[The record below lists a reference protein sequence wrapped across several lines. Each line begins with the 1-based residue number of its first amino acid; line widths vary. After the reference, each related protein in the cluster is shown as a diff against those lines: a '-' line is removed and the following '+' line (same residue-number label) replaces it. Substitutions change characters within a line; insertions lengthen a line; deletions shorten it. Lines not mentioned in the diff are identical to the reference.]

1 MDLSVGNAFPAPAVA
16 ERLHNQ
22 VGHFEHAARSAAR
35 RATNLLS
42 RTGVW
47 RRRAT
52 EAAPIQMDLADKL
65 KQLQSEMLVR
75 TGVRIALGAARSNV
89 VAGTASRLAGAG
101 VPHVVQAGQERA
113 FLAPLPLQNLYG
125 LPCATLHVL
134 RASGMVTIG
143 ELQRVPKAALQAE
156 FGEAE
161 GLRLWRSARGLDP
174 LECGG
179 LAGRLTERVVDS
191 ETLLLAGT
199 LRKKPSRQIFS
210 GLRGQIAAAIRGIVF
225 QDCTGSGRGP
235 VA

>member
-1 MDLSVGNAFPAPAVA
+1 MDLSVGNAFPAPAGT

-22 VGHFEHAARSAAR
+22 VGHLEHAARSVAR
-35 RATNLLS
+35 RATNLLAH
-42 RTGVW
+42 TGVW
-47 RRRAT
+47 RKRT
-52 EAAPIQMDLADKL
+52 PESAPSQIDLTDKL
-65 KQLQSEMLVR
+65 KQLQSEMLLR
-75 TGVRIALGAARSNV
+75 TGVRIALGAARSKV

-101 VPHVVQAGQERA
+101 VPHVVLAGQERA
-113 FLAPLPLQNLYG
+113 FLAPLPLQSLYG
-125 LPCATLHVL
+125 LPGATLHVL

-143 ELQRVPKAALQAE
+143 ELQRVPKAVLQAE

-179 LAGRLTERVVDS
+179 LATRRTERVVDP

-199 LRKKPSRQIFS
+199 LRKKPSWQNLL
-210 GLRGQIAAAIRGIVF
+210 GLRGQIAAAIRGIAF